1 MKNYKNYLSYLKK
14 GIDKLE
20 LSKLQKIENI
30 ILSKIKKN
38 KKIFVCGNGGS
49 AAVANH
55 FLCDFNKGIKLSS
68 KNKSKPKIISL
79 SNDIETILAISNDIS
94 FNKIFSFQLDNYY
107 SRGDIVIVLSC
118 SGSSSNIVE
127 ILEYCKKKN
136 FYNKSYWFCKKEI
149 PKKSNINL
157 NLDIENYGI
166 AEDLFQIIMHM
177 ISQNIRLKYIKVKIK
192 LFYNK
197 KFNLIISNLILFKLF

>member
-1 MKNYKNYLSYLKK
+1 MKNYKNYLSYLKN
-14 GIDKLE
+14 GIDKLD

-30 ILSKIKKN
+30 IFNKIKKN

-68 KNKSKPKIISL
+68 KNKLKPKIISL
-79 SNDIETILAISNDIS
+79 SNNIETILALSNDIS

-118 SGSSSNIVE
+118 SGSSSNIIE
-127 ILEYCKKKN
+127 ILEYCKKKRILTIS
-136 FYNKSYWFCKKEI
+136 FTGFAEKKNQ
-149 PKKSNINL
+149 KKANINL
-157 NLDIENYGI
+157 NLNIENYGVV
-166 AEDLFQIIMHM
+166 EDFFQVIMHM
-177 ISQNIRLKYIKVKIK
+177 LSQNIRLKFIK
-192 LFYNK
+192 NK
-197 KFNLIISNLILFKLF
+197 NKVIL